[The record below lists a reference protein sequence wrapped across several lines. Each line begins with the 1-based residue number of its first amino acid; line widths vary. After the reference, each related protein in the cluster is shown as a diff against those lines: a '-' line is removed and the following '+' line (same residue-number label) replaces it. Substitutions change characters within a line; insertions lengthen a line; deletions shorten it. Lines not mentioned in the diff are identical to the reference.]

1 MSGLAYHLPYYATG
15 LRADQLAEAFVELTP
30 ELLRLGALD
39 VRVYR
44 SKEDSYKFLQVI
56 QVEDKDTWARIWNGE
71 AFVRFRTVCGPWFQ
85 KPLAYQPM
93 QAISTGT
100 APGVSNVFADDPYVK
115 TEVSDPQPEQVA

>member
-56 QVEDKDTWARIWNGE
+56 QVEDKDAWAKIWNGA
-71 AFVRFRTVCGPWFQ
+71 AFVRFRTVCGPWYQ
-85 KPLAYQPM
+85 KPLAYAPM
-93 QAISTGT
+93 QVITHGT
-100 APGVSNVFADDPYVK
+100 APGVTDLFGDDPYVK
-115 TEVSDPQPEQVA
+115 TEVSQPTPEQVG

>member
-1 MSGLAYHLPYYATG
+1 MPGLAYQLPYYATG

-44 SKEDSYKFLQVI
+44 STEDSYRFLQVI
-56 QVEDKDTWARIWNGE
+56 QVEDKDAWARIWNGT

-85 KPLAYQPM
+85 KPLAYAPQ
-93 QAISTGT
+93 QTISHGV
-100 APGVSNVFADDPYVK
+100 APGVTDVFADDPYVK
-115 TEVSDPQPEQVA
+115 TEVSDPQPEMAG